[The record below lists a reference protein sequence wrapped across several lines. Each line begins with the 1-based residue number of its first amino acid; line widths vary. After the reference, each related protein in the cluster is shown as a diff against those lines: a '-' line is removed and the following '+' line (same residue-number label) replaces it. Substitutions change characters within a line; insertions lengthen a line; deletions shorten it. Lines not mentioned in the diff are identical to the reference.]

1 MMKFKIFATC
11 PVYLEDLLEEEI
23 LQAGGSILKRSP
35 GGHMAECTLEE
46 LYTLLLWSRSASR
59 ILLHLQ
65 DFECNSQEDV
75 YTAARGIEW
84 DTVMLCS
91 NTVACSC
98 TVSGK
103 SKIPPKSA
111 SLKSKDGLVD
121 YWRDKTGDRP
131 NVQRDNPDI
140 AVHVHIHNEEGTLY
154 LDLAGEG
161 LHKRGYRLDAA
172 KAALRENTA
181 AAILSRA
188 GWPRIAGE
196 GGTLIDPMCGSGT
209 LLIEAAFMA
218 VGIAPRMHRSDYG
231 FFHWLSHDPDL
242 WETVFDK
249 AEEKWKEGISSLPQ
263 IVGYDND
270 KTAIA
275 AALQNIKRAGLEGLI
290 HLEKKDLKD
299 FRLTEKMKS
308 APGLLVTNP
317 PYGQRIGEKGMLHS
331 LYRNLGDIARDPDLK
346 DWHMSVISD
355 DESLLRSIGLKA
367 DRKNRIMNGPI
378 KCSLYHYTLF
388 GSSSRSREE
397 GAPVVPVPVSLEADQ
412 LTPEAE
418 QFQNRLKKNLKQFR
432 KWKKREGISCYRLYD
447 ADLPNFNFAVD
458 FYEDKWIHVQEYAA
472 PSGIDENRARKRL
485 HQAVAILSSLLN
497 LPENAVYIKRRKRQR
512 GKSQYGSSE
521 RAGDRYLINEGDC
534 RFWVNFSDYLDTG
547 IFLDHRNV
555 RKYIHDHSEGKTF
568 LNLYCYT
575 GTASVM
581 AAAGGASR
589 VSSVDT
595 SATYLT
601 WARDNFLL
609 NKFNPDDHRFIRED
623 VQQWLGGCKD
633 TFDMIFMDPPT
644 FSNSKSRQ
652 NVMQVQ
658 EDHTDMI
665 HKAMNCLNKEGV
677 LIFSNNYRRFEM
689 DPALEK
695 EYSISE
701 ESSWTGSPDFA
712 RKGASHRCWFISHKE
727 KG

>member
-35 GGHMAECTLEE
+35 GGHLAECSLEE
-46 LYTLLLWSRSASR
+46 LYSLLLWSRTASR
-59 ILLHLQ
+59 VLLHLQ
-65 DFECNSQEDV
+65 DFECRNQEDV
-75 YTAARGIEW
+75 YHASRSCGW
-84 DTVMLCS
+84 DKVMLCS
-91 NTVACSC
+91 NTIACSC

-103 SKIPPKSA
+103 ATIPPKSA

-121 YWRDKTGDRP
+121 YWRDKTGARP
-131 NVQRDNPDI
+131 NVQREKPDI

-154 LDLAGEG
+154 LDLAGDG

-181 AAILSRA
+181 SAILSRA
-188 GWPRIAGE
+188 GWPRIAGA
-196 GGTLIDPMCGSGT
+196 GGALIDPMCGSGT
-209 LLIEAAFMA
+209 LLIEAAYMA
-218 VGIAPRMHRSDYG
+218 AGVAPRMHRSEYG
-231 FFHWLSHDPDL
+231 FFHWLSHDPDI
-242 WETVFDK
+242 WESVFDK
-249 AEEKWKEGISSLPQ
+249 AEEKWRDGMASLPQ

-270 KTAIA
+270 RNAIA

-290 HLEKKDLKD
+290 HLEKKELED

-308 APGLLVTNP
+308 CPGLLVTNP

-331 LYRNLGDIARDPDLK
+331 LYRTLGDLARNPDLK

-355 DESLLRSIGLKA
+355 DEGLLRSIGLKA

-378 KCSLYHYTLF
+378 KCSLFHYSLF
-388 GSSSRSREE
+388 GSLSQKTEE
-397 GAPVVPVPVSLEADQ
+397 RTPLVSVRPAPVAELLS
-412 LTPEAE
+412 PEAE
-418 QFQNRLKKNLKQFR
+418 QFQNRLKKNLKQFK
-432 KWKKREGISCYRLYD
+432 KWKKKEGVSCYRLYD

-458 FYEDKWIHVQEYAA
+458 VYEDKWVHMQEYAA
-472 PSGIDENRARKRL
+472 PSGIDEERAKKRIK
-485 HQAVAILSSLLN
+485 QAVAILSSLLN
-497 LPENAVYIKRRKRQR
+497 LSQNAVYIKQRRRQR
-512 GKSQYGSSE
+512 GKSQYGSSN
-521 RAGDRYLINEGDC
+521 RAGDRYLINEGPC

-547 IFLDHRNV
+547 IFLDHRKI
-555 RKYIHDHSEGKTF
+555 RQYIHDHAEGQKV

-589 VSSVDT
+589 VDSVDT

-609 NKFNPDDHRFIRED
+609 NKISPDDHRFIKED
-623 VQQWLGGCKD
+623 VQHWLGVCKE
-633 TFDMIFMDPPT
+633 TFDLIFMDPPT

-658 EDHTDMI
+658 EDHSDMI
-665 HKAMNCLNKEGV
+665 QKAMKCLNKEGL
-677 LIFSNNYRRFEM
+677 LIFSNNYKQFEM
-689 DPALEK
+689 DPGLVQR
-695 EYSISE
+695 YSVTE

-727 KG
+727 